1 MFAEIIRF
9 KKIEQRMLQEND
21 ALPRA
26 IVPPCQHF
34 IGSYK
39 KTAKLFGYKLGELT
53 GNNKALPFSSGKKTI
68 QTFNGSMHL
77 RHYAVVCEIINL

>member
-34 IGSYK
+34 IGIYK
-39 KTAKLFGYKLGELT
+39 
-53 GNNKALPFSSGKKTI
+53 NDSKAFWL
-68 QTFNGSMHL
+68 
-77 RHYAVVCEIINL
+77 